1 MATFCDCEEN
11 QEELHRDVTWEEF
24 MSLSEGERNDG
35 RIWFITDK
43 ETKVDLIEELL
54 LEVRKVREILE
65 GSV

>member
-1 MATFCDCEEN
+1 M
-11 QEELHRDVTWEEF
+11 TWEEF
-24 MSLSEGERNDG
+24 MSLSEEERNDG

>member
-1 MATFCDCEEN
+1 MQSEEDQAAPLIPDQSPVTQEKEN
-11 QEELHRDVTWEEF
+11 QPTEEKPTEEVK
-24 MSLSEGERNDG
+24 E
-35 RIWFITDK
+35 